1 MTGVTLTL
9 ARTIGLIGTGLL
21 IPALQVSRA
30 TGGAGSSAFAPFD
43 GGVIALGQFHNGQG
57 FYVNFPASVAGKVL
71 PEAKDGVFHWVSPD
85 GRQTV
90 FKTWDSLSPRVD
102 LKSSSQP
109 ERCFEIYAH
118 LTHSR
123 RRVCGYFDGVMAL
136 AVSSDGQSLAFAG
149 NLIQLARS
157 GPPVSR
163 FGIHIWAA
171 STGRWTTPVRIDEV
185 AYRAPDP
192 PVRRL
197 VWNNAGTALAAE
209 MGTSITIYDVAAG
222 TAREIVRGVLGGW
235 SPDDRWIFFAPTRV
249 ISDSS
254 TSSLA
259 WSKWIRGS
267 KRSLF
272 PSG

>member
-1 MTGVTLTL
+1 M
-9 ARTIGLIGTGLL
+9 
-21 IPALQVSRA
+21 
-30 TGGAGSSAFAPFD
+30 
-43 GGVIALGQFHNGQG
+43 
-57 FYVNFPASVAGKVL
+57 
-71 PEAKDGVFHWVSPD
+71 
-85 GRQTV
+85 

-102 LKSSSQP
+102 LKSSSLP

-163 FGIHIWAA
+163 FGNHIWAA

-185 AYRAPDP
+185 AYRAPDL

-209 MGTSITIYDVAAG
+209 MGTSITIHDVATG

-235 SPDDRWIFFAPTRV
+235 SPDDRWMLFCTNEGDLGFVNLDSGLVKMDPWIKALTVPQWMAGTNLLSVATADRWVFRWPRLRIFVFDEGRLV
-249 ISDSS
+249 DSRTVTWLDLWLS
-254 TSSLA
+254 PYQCL
-259 WSKWIRGS
+259 RL
-267 KRSLF
+267 R
-272 PSG
+272 